1 MKKHLLY
8 LIILLLSN
16 YHISQTQLA
25 GIPIKINL
33 NGWQVM
39 QDDFGNVL
47 IGHTETPGVIV
58 ISEHAYTN
66 INDLKNE
73 ILQGTNEESFSIF
86 TDESATKIENN
97 IIYTTYSGTA
107 EGQAIKADL
116 CGEIANAKYC
126 RGITIMSLVAL
137 KDHNAQYTAL
147 IKKMLSSIAYITP
160 ENTEEWNAKL
170 SGKQLMYR
178 DSYSTSTSGG
188 EYYVSASSSTT
199 IKMNFCSNG
208 HFISNHRSYSSMGGT
223 GLDGDVGSD
232 NEQSEGQWLPY
243 WSGHVHAIKLI
254 FNDGSLQYYPIEYDN
269 GFIYADGKK
278 FTIGSS
284 EICD

>member
-1 MKKHLLY
+1 MKKTFVLLF
-8 LIILLLSN
+8 LLLCT
-16 YHISQTQLA
+16 HFFIAQTKLA
-25 GIPIKINL
+25 GIPIQL
-33 NGWQVM
+33 DLDGWQVM

-47 IGHTETPGVIV
+47 LGHATTPGILV

-66 INDLKNE
+66 ITDLKKE
-73 ILQGTNEESFSIF
+73 VLQGTNEESISIF
-86 TDESATKIENN
+86 TNESATKIENN

-126 RGITIMSLVAL
+126 RGVTIMSLVAL

-147 IKKMLSSIAYITP
+147 IKKMLSSISYITP

-208 HFISNHRSYSSMGGT
+208 HFISNHRSYSSMSGT

-232 NEQSEGQWLPY
+232 NEQSEGEWLPY
-243 WSGHVHAIKLI
+243 WSGHTHAIKLI

-278 FTIGSS
+278 FTIGPS

>member
-1 MKKHLLY
+1 MKKTIALLF
-8 LIILLLSN
+8 LLLCT
-16 YHISQTQLA
+16 HFFIAQTKLA
-25 GIPIKINL
+25 GIPIQLDL

-47 IGHTETPGVIV
+47 LGHATTPGILV

-66 INDLKNE
+66 IKDLKKE
-73 ILQGTNEESFSIF
+73 ILKGTNEESISIS
-86 TDESATKIENN
+86 TDESSTKIENN

-116 CGEIANAKYC
+116 CGEVSSSDYC

-137 KDHNAQYTAL
+137 RDYNTQYAEL
-147 IKKMLSSIAYITP
+147 IKKMLSSIEYIIP
-160 ENTEEWNAKL
+160 DNIAEWKNKL

-199 IKMNFCSNG
+199 IQMNFCSNG
-208 HFISNHRSYSSMGGT
+208 HFSSNHRSYSSMGGT
-223 GLDGDVGSD
+223 GLDGDVGSE
-232 NEQSEGQWLPY
+232 NEQSEGEWLPY
-243 WSGHVHAIKLI
+243 WSGHVHAIKLF
-254 FNDGSLQYYPIEYDN
+254 FNDGSLQYYPIEYEN
-269 GFIYADGKK
+269 GYIYADEKK
-278 FTIGSS
+278 FTIGPS